1 MKTVFPQTISSSSL
15 AGAGQVAR
23 LRELGATA
31 VAAVD
36 SATAPV
42 VTQLFTWIQRARD
55 RNALQRLDEHMLHD
69 IGISRA
75 DVDYETSKPFWRA

>member
-15 AGAGQVAR
+15 AGAGQAAR
-23 LRELGATA
+23 LRELGAA
-31 VAAVD
+31 AIAAVD

-42 VTQLFTWIQRARD
+42 VTQLFTWVQRARD
-55 RNALQRLDEHMLHD
+55 RQALLRLDEHMLHD

-75 DVDYETSKPFWRA
+75 DVDYETSKPFWRS

>member
-15 AGAGQVAR
+15 AAAGQAAR

-42 VTQLFTWIQRARD
+42 VTQLFTWLRRARD
-55 RNALQRLDEHMLHD
+55 RQALLRLDEHMLHD
-69 IGISRA
+69 IGLSRA
-75 DVDYETSKPFWRA
+75 DVDHEASKPFWRS